1 MQATILDFGTG
12 ALIGGL
18 ALSAGWGWLWL
29 SIGAVGYARGVCG
42 LRIVFNSLA
51 VGIAPLV
58 FGCLAWWMR
67 AESLSIN
74 AAFAAG
80 LLVMPMIVVGL
91 ALRRASDGRRAGLHM
106 AEGIRQL
113 KNELLG
119 VHHEC
124 GGCAHDHSRNR
135 PGGCS

>member
-1 MQATILDFGTG
+1 M
-12 ALIGGL
+12 
-18 ALSAGWGWLWL
+18 LSAGWGWLWL
-29 SIGAVGYARGVCG
+29 SIGTVGYARGVCS
-42 LRIVFNSLA
+42 LRIVLNGLA
-51 VGIAPLV
+51 VGIIPLLL
-58 FGCLAWWMR
+58 GWLAWWMR
-67 AESLSIN
+67 GESLSFT

-91 ALRRASDGRRAGLHM
+91 ALRRAPDGRRTGLHM

-124 GGCAHDHSRNR
+124 GGCAHDHGLKG
-135 PGGCS
+135 PGGCT

>member
-1 MQATILDFGTG
+1 MLDFGTG
-12 ALIGGL
+12 VLMGGL

-42 LRIVFNSLA
+42 LRIVLNSLA
-51 VGIAPLV
+51 VGLAPLF
-58 FGCLAWWMR
+58 FGALAWWMR
-67 AESLSIN
+67 AESLSLN

-80 LLVMPMIVVGL
+80 LVVMPMMVLGL
-91 ALRRASDGRRAGLHM
+91 AFRRTSDGRRAGLHM
-106 AEGIRQL
+106 AQGIRQL

-124 GGCAHDHSRNR
+124 GGCAHDHGHDQ
-135 PGGCS
+135 PGGCP